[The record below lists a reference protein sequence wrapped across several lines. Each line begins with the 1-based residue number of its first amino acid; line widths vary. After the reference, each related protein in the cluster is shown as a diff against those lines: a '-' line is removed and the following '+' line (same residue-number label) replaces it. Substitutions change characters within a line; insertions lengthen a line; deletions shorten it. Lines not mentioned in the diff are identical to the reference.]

1 MQTVDIEKVQNKDFH
16 DKEKLPDMVEFELDP
31 LKRNKGKESRAFQI
45 SSQWSEPKFRI
56 NLSSDGTWL
65 DKWEGTLNTALR
77 NLDYLVGS
85 GEPLTTF

>member
-65 DKWEGTLNTALR
+65 DK
-77 NLDYLVGS
+77 
-85 GEPLTTF
+85 